1 MKSLGL
7 NAAAVGNL
15 DLSQFPH
22 HKGGAMTT
30 LTLLGYTLKT
40 AEHVKVLP
48 TSWPQSAEPAT
59 VMVHTDQQQ
68 LQRLL
73 GVEPGELGGAW
84 GSW

>member
-1 MKSLGL
+1 MTPLGL

-30 LTLLGYTLKT
+30 PTLPGYTLST
-40 AEHVKVLP
+40 VQSSSHPAGLRVW
-48 TSWPQSAEPAT
+48 TSPGNGNGP
-59 VMVHTDQQQ
+59 HRPQ

-73 GVEPGELGGAW
+73 GVEPGELGGTC
-84 GSW
+84 GSR

>member
-40 AEHVKVLP
+40 AEHMKVLP
-48 TSWPQSAEPAT
+48 TSWPQCGAGNSNGPHGPAAAAEA
-59 VMVHTDQQQ
+59 VG
-68 LQRLL
+68 R
-73 GVEPGELGGAW
+73 GAW
-84 GSW
+84 